1 MTARIRRYLLAALG
15 VSGLI
20 VASPAVAEQAPA
32 DAEPL
37 ISASLEVDTGLALA
51 RRQTAE
57 NDLLGAVATVERVL
71 FGHPDAVTPRVLYA
85 GLLCRLDD
93 RKGATAELAMLGS
106 EAVPDDDWTE
116 FTRSCGGIPRPGSGE
131 VTQ

>member
-1 MTARIRRYLLAALG
+1 MTARIRSYLLLALG
-15 VSGLI
+15 FSGLI
-20 VASPAVAEQAPA
+20 AASPALAEQPPY

-71 FGHPDAVTPRVLYA
+71 FGHPDAVAPRLLYA

-93 RKGATAELAMLGS
+93 RKGAVAELGLLGS
-106 EAVPDDDWTE
+106 EAVPDADWTE
-116 FTRSCGGIPRPGSGE
+116 FTNTCGGMSRPGSGE
-131 VTQ
+131 VRQ